1 LPQIIEK
8 MKNITYVPKGG
19 VCSNSMVV
27 ETDDDGVI
35 TNVEIIGG
43 CAGNTKGISVLLPG
57 MKVDKAIRLLEGID
71 CRNRGTS
78 CPDQLS
84 KAMRKLL

>member
-1 LPQIIEK
+1 

-19 VCSNSMVV
+19 VCSNRMIV
-27 ETDDDGVI
+27 EIDDDGII

-43 CAGNTKGISVLLPG
+43 CSGNTKGISALLPG
-57 MKVDKAIRLLEGID
+57 LKVDKAIRLLEGID

-84 KAMRKLL
+84 KAMKQLL

>member
-1 LPQIIEK
+1 
-8 MKNITYVPKGG
+8 MKKITYLTEGG
-19 VCSNSMVV
+19 VCSNTMMVEV
-27 ETDDDGVI
+27 DDFGII
-35 TNVEIIGG
+35 TNVEITGG
-43 CAGNTKGISVLLPG
+43 CPGNTKGLSVLLPG

-84 KAMRKLL
+84 KAMKQLL